1 MAVVYNGYH
10 SNQST
15 VECDISNMADD
26 DVNKM
31 GDARARQQ
39 EQQTPRDVLCHA
51 TTVDCDTI

>member
-1 MAVVYNGYH
+1 MAVVYNGCH

-31 GDARARQQ
+31 ADARAAAG
-39 EQQTPRDVLCHA
+39 A
-51 TTVDCDTI
+51 TNTT